1 MTMRE
6 IPVSGG
12 RVTLVDETDYPLVA
26 HLSWHARRGRT
37 TTYAVHSDW
46 DGAARRNRDTYMHR
60 LILGASP
67 SVHVDHRNGNGLD
80 NRRANLREAT
90 PSQNQQNKIRL
101 SRNTSGYRGVTLHKR
116 TGKWQATI
124 GHQRRFLYLG
134 LFATPEEAAKA
145 YDTAALRLFGEF
157 ARPNLP
163 HAEATP

>member
-67 SVHVDHRNGNGLD
+67 SWITGERTCGRRRHPRT
-80 NRRANLREAT
+80 NRT
-90 PSQNQQNKIRL
+90 
-101 SRNTSGYRGVTLHKR
+101 
-116 TGKWQATI
+116 
-124 GHQRRFLYLG
+124 RFG
-134 LFATPEEAAKA
+134 
-145 YDTAALRLFGEF
+145 
-157 ARPNLP
+157 
-163 HAEATP
+163 